1 VARRVGS
8 VGYTLPVLRIGLLAV
23 DPPLILAPLAGI
35 TDSDFRVLIR
45 RVGGCGLVTMEF
57 LSSEGLTRQNPRSL
71 AMLRFSPEERPLAVQ
86 IYGADPDRMAEAA
99 RAAQAAGA
107 DLVDINMG
115 CPARKILSGHAGAA
129 LAADIELAGRV
140 VAAVRAAISVPL
152 TVKLRLG
159 LREDSLNYI
168 ELCRRCQG
176 EGVQAV
182 TLHPR
187 TARQQYSGN
196 AEWSHIARLREH
208 LAIPVIGNGDVRT
221 PEDASRMLAETG
233 CDGVMIGRAALTN
246 PWIFSQT
253 VALLDGAISPP
264 VSLVQRRDLIR
275 AHFSEVV
282 QRDDERAALHTLR
295 KFVGWYSHG
304 LPEGRLLRR
313 QLSELAS
320 AGEVLGA
327 VESYFSERVA

>member
-1 VARRVGS
+1 MN
-8 VGYTLPVLRIGLLAV
+8 
-23 DPPLILAPLAGI
+23 PPLILAPLAGI
-35 TDSDFRVLIR
+35 TDSDFRMLIR

-71 AMLRFSPEERPLAVQ
+71 AMLRFEPEERPLAVQ
-86 IYGADPDRMAEAA
+86 VYGADPERMADAA
-99 RAAQAAGA
+99 VAAQAAGA

-129 LAADIELAGRV
+129 LAGDMELAGKV

-159 LREDSLNYI
+159 LREDRLNYL
-168 ELCRRCQG
+168 ELCRLFEA

-187 TARQQYSGN
+187 TARQQYAGS
-196 AEWSHIARLREH
+196 ADWRHIARLKEH
-208 LAIPVIGNGDVRT
+208 LTIPVIGNGDVLS
-221 PEDASRMLAETG
+221 PEHAVRMLAETG

-253 VALLDGAISPP
+253 AALLDGAVAPP
-264 VSLVQRRDLIR
+264 ASLAQRRDLMR
-275 AHFSEVV
+275 THFSDVL
-282 QRDDERAALHTLR
+282 QHDDERGALHKLR

-313 QLSELAS
+313 RLSELTS
-320 AGEVLGA
+320 AGDVLGA